1 MKPNVLLAGGTGYI
15 GKTLI
20 HTLAERCCIH
30 TISKYPK
37 NQAHSAVNWI
47 EADIYNY
54 LDVLRAMRDIDI
66 AVYFLDPTKHSAKMT
81 RALAKD
87 LNMIAADN
95 FGRAAAQQG
104 VKEIIYVKGSQFD
117 DETIQQ
123 LGVYGVPVRFTSKQ
137 INRPHISVE
146 FQGAKYNDIRLVHH
160 IPKPLKW
167 PLDSFI
173 HQMGVWLTQTPGT
186 RVSIR
191 YVNHQIEVYDKKQK
205 RLLMVFEMNKID
217 NMLYRLK
224 LIKGRIAKVKDGKH
238 AIIEFRYIQQLD
250 VVIVHLFDYI
260 PRAWWPVSYF
270 IQVPFFQMLV
280 RGFDTKCRIQN
291 YYDRQQNGEDLHY
304 TKE

>member
-15 GKTLI
+15 GKPLI
-20 HTLAERCCIH
+20 HTLADRCFIH

-37 NQAHSAVNWI
+37 KQAHSAVNWI

-54 LDVLRAMRDIDI
+54 LDVLRAMHGIDI
-66 AVYFLDPTKHSAKMT
+66 AIYFLEPTKHSAKMT

-87 LNMIAADN
+87 LNIIAADN
-95 FGRAAAQQG
+95 FARAAAQQG
-104 VKEIIYVKGSQFD
+104 VKEIIYVRGSQFD
-117 DETIQQ
+117 NETVQQ
-123 LGVYGVPVRFTSKQ
+123 LGRYGVPVRFTSKKV
-137 INRPHISVE
+137 NRSHISVE

-160 IPKPLKW
+160 IPKPFKW
-167 PLDSFI
+167 SLGSFV
-173 HQMGVWLTQTPGT
+173 HQMGIWLSQTPGT
-186 RVSIR
+186 RTSIR
-191 YVNHQIEVYDKKQK
+191 HVDHRIEVYDKKQK
-205 RLLMVFEMNKID
+205 RLLMVFELNKID
-217 NMLYRLK
+217 DTLYRLEMV
-224 LIKGRIAKVKDGKH
+224 KGRLAKVKGDNC

-250 VVIVHLFDYI
+250 AVIVHLFDYI
-260 PRAWWPVSYF
+260 PRAWWPIAYF